1 MNYELKIAHF
11 KEQIALGA
19 LYVYVCINSYFSFN
33 KVFLN

>member
-1 MNYELKIAHF
+1 MNYELKI
-11 KEQIALGA
+11 EQIALGA